1 MRVKTTQA
9 TPKRNRTTDVA
20 RQHDKGSPQG
30 DKISGG
36 FNLASGAHTL
46 CRAVSCKICSTKTV
60 NVFPEN
66 VEPGM
71 GQSGVTET
79 EGTSRFGFGAR
90 VHPCEFTESAV
101 GL

>member
-60 NVFPEN
+60 NIFPEN

-79 EGTSRFGFGAR
+79 EGTVWCKGA
-90 VHPCEFTESAV
+90 S
-101 GL
+101 L